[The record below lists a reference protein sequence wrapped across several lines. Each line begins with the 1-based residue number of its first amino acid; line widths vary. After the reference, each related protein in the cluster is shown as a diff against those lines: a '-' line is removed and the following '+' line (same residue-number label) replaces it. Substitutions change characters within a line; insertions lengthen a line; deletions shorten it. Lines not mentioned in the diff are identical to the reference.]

1 MPRPRQGEVVVRV
14 EASAVNP
21 IDVKRAGGYGQRLL
35 SLKGAGKFPLV
46 LGNDIAGVVESVGK
60 GVTAWRPGDRVM
72 GLVPTGKGGAHASH
86 VAVASRWL
94 QHAVHGLGAATLAA
108 FPYTFTTLWQSF
120 CKAGIS
126 EPNAKGLEVLVHG
139 ASGGLGQ
146 LAIQVL
152 VRWGAVVTAI
162 CSAANIDVCRRLGAT
177 TLWDRKRQPL
187 AGLPQRYDAALNFG
201 AWEDEETLISRL
213 KKGALGY
220 ASPVHPLLA
229 NFDSYGW
236 LAGAWRTRRNL
247 RHGKA
252 LAAGKGARYGWVVF
266 QPEEEALDALY
277 RFLSDGA
284 LALPIGIAV
293 PLSAAQQAFDH
304 VAQQLPGRAILL
316 P

>member
-1 MPRPRQGEVVVRV
+1 M
-14 EASAVNP
+14 NP
-21 IDVKRAGGYGQRLL
+21 IEVKRAGGYGQRLL
-35 SLKGAGKFPLV
+35 GLKGAGKFPLV

-60 GVTAWRPGDRVM
+60 GVMAWRPGDRVM

-94 QHAVHGLGAATLAA
+94 QHAVDGLGAATLAA

-126 EPNAKGLEVLVHG
+126 ERNAKGLEVLVYG

-152 VRWGAVVTAI
+152 VRWGAAVTAI

-201 AWEDEETLISRL
+201 AWEDEEMLISRL

-220 ASPVHPLLA
+220 ASTVHPLLA
-229 NFDSYGW
+229 NFDSDGW

-247 RHGKA
+247 RRGKA
-252 LAAGKGARYGWVVF
+252 LVAAKGARYGWVVF
-266 QPEEEALDALY
+266 QPEEEALDAL
-277 RFLSDGA
+277 RCFLSDGT

-304 VAQQLPGRAILL
+304 VAQQRPCRAILL